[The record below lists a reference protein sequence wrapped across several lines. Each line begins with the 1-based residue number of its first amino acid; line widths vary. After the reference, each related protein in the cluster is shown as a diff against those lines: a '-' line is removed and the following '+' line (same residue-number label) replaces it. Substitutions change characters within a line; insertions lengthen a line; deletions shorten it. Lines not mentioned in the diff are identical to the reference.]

1 MADAMVVE
9 GMAVVVEGVVAVV
22 LVVDSTPLM
31 DLLLSLVVVV
41 IGNGSNSRACL
52 ILIVRC
58 LRDVEGGKPML
69 NAGRDDAMVWTGMG
83 KLVKHCATVTIM
95 AMAS

>member
-69 NAGRDDAMVWTGMG
+69 KAGRDDAMVWTGI
-83 KLVKHCATVTIM
+83 KV
-95 AMAS
+95 S

>member
-1 MADAMVVE
+1 MVVE

-58 LRDVEGGKPML
+58 RRDVEGGKPML
-69 NAGRDDAMVWTGMG
+69 KAGRDDALVWTGI
-83 KLVKHCATVTIM
+83 KV
-95 AMAS
+95 S

>member
-1 MADAMVVE
+1 MLAMADAVLVE

-22 LVVDSTPLM
+22 FVVDS
-31 DLLLSLVVVV
+31 LVVFL
-41 IGNGSNSRACL
+41 GNGSNSRACL

-69 NAGRDDAMVWTGMG
+69 NAGRDDALVWTGMC
-83 KLVKHCATVTIM
+83 KV
-95 AMAS
+95 S